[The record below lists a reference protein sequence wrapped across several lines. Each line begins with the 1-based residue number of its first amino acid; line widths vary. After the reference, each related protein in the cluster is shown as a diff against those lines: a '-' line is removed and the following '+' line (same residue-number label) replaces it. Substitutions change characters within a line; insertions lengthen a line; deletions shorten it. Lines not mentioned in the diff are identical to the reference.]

1 MVRVLIVAAFSAL
14 FALSTVPFLASQAA
28 EAGKAAAKGEEKAA
42 PKAEPTPGPPLV
54 AANPEAGASLVAL
67 IDYEDPG
74 TQLLREKL
82 AAFAKANKDIKLLV
96 KPWGASGPLA
106 RLSAKAAYAAER
118 QGKFRVF
125 HEALLADSG
134 SHTYLSIRDMSYAI
148 GLDWG
153 KLAAD
158 IDDPKTGEA
167 ADANAK
173 EAERLKI
180 TSGPAFIAG
189 TRVFNDPWNKLDFT
203 AMAAAARSAGK

>member
-1 MVRVLIVAAFSAL
+1 MVRVFIVAAFSAL

-28 EAGKAAAKGEEKAA
+28 EAPAGKSAAKAD
-42 PKAEPTPGPPLV
+42 PTPGPPLV
-54 AANPEAGASLVAL
+54 AANPEGGLSLVAL

-74 TQLLREKL
+74 AQLLREKL

-96 KPWGASGPLA
+96 KPWAASGPLA

-118 QGKFRVF
+118 QGKFQVF
-125 HEALLADSG
+125 HEAMLADTG

-148 GLDWG
+148 GLDWE

-167 ADANAK
+167 VDANAK
-173 EAERLKI
+173 EAEGLKL
-180 TSGPAFIAG
+180 TPGPAFIAG

-203 AMAAAARSAGK
+203 AMATAVRGAKGVGK